1 MISSY
6 TREVW
11 KTRKSGA
18 VILLSHRRTFD
29 LFFSVCAMV
38 WSGTE
43 GSERWNDTWQI
54 LCLASQCSLSFFH
67 PLFLSVS
74 WHLMCASH
82 SPGLWFLMLCI
93 AAEWETVKFF
103 SFHSICFSYFSS
115 LCVCVS
121 YSIWLD
127 SLCFVY
133 VCTVSDLMC
142 VKKIHK
148 NQ

>member
-1 MISSY
+1 MQKRCCNSAQPPTHICFVFFCLCY
-6 TREVW
+6 GVEWYGEVREMEW
-11 KTRKSGA
+11 HLTDLMSCKSM
-18 VILLSHRRTFD
+18 
-29 LFFSVCAMV
+29 FF
-38 WSGTE
+38 
-43 GSERWNDTWQI
+43 R
-54 LCLASQCSLSFFH
+54 

-121 YSIWLD
+121 FNLTWLTL
-127 SLCFVY
+127 LCLCLHCVWPY
-133 VCTVSDLMC
+133 VC
-142 VKKIHK
+142 KKKRFIK
-148 NQ
+148 ISNLLQKPFNPA

>member
-6 TREVW
+6 TQEVW

-29 LFFSVCAMV
+29 LFFSVYAVV

-54 LCLASQCSLSFFH
+54 LCLASQCSLSFFR

-74 WHLMCASH
+74 WHLMWASH

-93 AAEWETVKFF
+93 AAEWETVIFF
-103 SFHSICFSYFSS
+103 SFHSICFSYFS

-121 YSIWLD
+121 FNLTWLTL
-127 SLCFVY
+127 LCLCLHCVWPY
-133 VCTVSDLMC
+133 VC
-142 VKKIHK
+142 KKDS
-148 NQ
+148 